1 MGHGAAHQVQ
11 ALESAHAEIVIG
23 GSDGDEKKR
32 VREGAGVSIAVINNF
47 KVEWAKAHGV
57 KDVETDEDLR
67 FLSPLIRQHLGLY
80 GKYDF
85 DL

>member
-1 MGHGAAHQVQ
+1 MATRRKEFAK
-11 ALESAHAEIVIG
+11 AP
-23 GSDGDEKKR
+23 
-32 VREGAGVSIAVINNF
+32 GVSIAVINNF
-47 KVEWAKAHGV
+47 KVEWAKAYGV

-85 DL
+85 DLQRLEKLPTLEQFSY